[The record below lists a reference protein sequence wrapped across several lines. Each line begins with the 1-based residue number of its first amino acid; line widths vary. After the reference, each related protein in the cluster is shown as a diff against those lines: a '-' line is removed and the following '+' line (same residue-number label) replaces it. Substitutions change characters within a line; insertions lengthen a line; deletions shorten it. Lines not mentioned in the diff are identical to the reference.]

1 MPLFSRFWK
10 KQDGDDDSSGD
21 ECEDDSAGDLSYVGT
36 AAYNV
41 LRRHHNH
48 HHHELWNVT
57 KGKIVGDLQFTPRDA
72 FTRTGRTDPVAGHDD
87 WFPKAIGDVIRKTQT
102 WCDILSLAPPDGA
115 FMDEFKDALK
125 CIVEQS
131 IAGGNMLGRNT
142 IVIRMMF
149 GNVVGMPVN
158 CHTLIQELTKDL
170 PAGADQKIK
179 LWVGSWRKDVSWNHA
194 KIVAVDGHYLWTGGH
209 NFWDPHYLRT
219 KPVNDLSLNMEG
231 GVARDAHRFANAQW
245 GYIVKKQSTA
255 WGRFVDKNITDAF
268 DVPRRARVTV
278 SEYPP
283 SSAAEFPP
291 FYKEK
296 KAIQRR
302 GANIRGHDPD
312 YVPVIT
318 MGRYGKLLKKARP
331 SDDGIVAML
340 GAAQSSLRLAL
351 QDLGPVNVPNTKK
364 ALPGMHWP
372 KAYMEAMAKV
382 IWERNVDVEIVLSNP
397 GSVPGDLSPL
407 EACYGLGWSC
417 VDVAAEIIKC
427 VKRLYPN
434 ASDGELRAR
443 VEKNLR
449 VCFLR
454 SPNGNHYKDGQTLGL
469 HCTYIHSYWMCWY
482 LYVLPS
488 EAWVFL
494 FLWFNTLWF
503 IYSRPYILLFLFF
516 LFVLYVCASQTLYC

>member
-1 MPLFSRFWK
+1 
-10 KQDGDDDSSGD
+10 
-21 ECEDDSAGDLSYVGT
+21 
-36 AAYNV
+36 
-41 LRRHHNH
+41 
-48 HHHELWNVT
+48 
-57 KGKIVGDLQFTPRDA
+57 
-72 FTRTGRTDPVAGHDD
+72 
-87 WFPKAIGDVIRKTQT
+87 
-102 WCDILSLAPPDGA
+102 
-115 FMDEFKDALK
+115 
-125 CIVEQS
+125 
-131 IAGGNMLGRNT
+131 
-142 IVIRMMF
+142 
-149 GNVVGMPVN
+149 
-158 CHTLIQELTKDL
+158 
-170 PAGADQKIK
+170 
-179 LWVGSWRKDVSWNHA
+179 
-194 KIVAVDGHYLWTGGH
+194 
-209 NFWDPHYLRT
+209 
-219 KPVNDLSLNMEG
+219 MEG

-291 FYKEK
+291 FYKER

-302 GANIRGHDPD
+302 GGRIRDRDPD

-417 VDVAAEIIKC
+417 VDVAAEIIKT
-427 VKRLYPN
+427 VKRLYPA

-443 VEKNLR
+443 VETNLR

-469 HCTYIHSYWMCWY
+469 HCTYIFILVQCNWVSIISFFCWWW
-482 LYVLPS
+482 S
-488 EAWVFL
+488 VFVFILCANINSRL
-494 FLWFNTLWF
+494 FLILSFISVILSQRNTLSLT
-503 IYSRPYILLFLFF
+503 IYAVTSGPKICTFAIWPNGGLSLMIQKRYNPSRHSIGIL
-516 LFVLYVCASQTLYC
+516 CGKPPTSKMIAR